1 MAKTTINIP
10 DLVTDRGGV
19 AGRHL
24 PQICINSVLLLL
36 VLWIL
41 ISPAL
46 AQLTSGPQSPA
57 VSAGRDVSIVY
68 GFTPEEVQRLT
79 AAAASGAVGP
89 LADKIVDLSNKIG
102 VTQGAAVTMLRILGH
117 QDVPLEKLP
126 QKLAE
131 VAQEYKSAK
140 ERLAALNPE
149 DPITGD
155 LVKRANEAFN
165 SDPPRLDVA
174 EELVSQA
181 EQAEIAAAHQAQQLA
196 QQAHTAADQR
206 LLRAA
211 ADRGMRGKFAMIR
224 LNYRAAAEHFR
235 EAAKLVPSGY
245 PQQKGELLNAEADA
259 LHQEGSE
266 HGNNPALVKAIATYR
281 LVSQEQTRDRVPLN
295 WAMTQNNLGIAL
307 STLGER
313 ESGTARLEEALAAF
327 RAALEERIRDRAP
340 LDWAATQNNLG
351 IALQKLGN
359 RESGTAR
366 LEEALATFRA
376 ALEERT
382 RDRVPLDWAATQMN
396 LGNALQ
402 KLGERESGTA
412 RLEEALAAFRAAL
425 EEQTRDRVPL
435 DWAMTKHNLGNA
447 LLRLSA
453 RDGDTAHLQDAV
465 AAYRVALEERT
476 RDRVPLDW
484 AATQFSMGSALVG
497 LGGQTRSREQ
507 LKEALLCFQKAR
519 PVFEAAGMTQHLKGT
534 DQIIAFLQGALATL
548 PEQ

>member
-327 RAALEERIRDRAP
+327 RAALEER
-340 LDWAATQNNLG
+340 
-351 IALQKLGN
+351 
-359 RESGTAR
+359 
-366 LEEALATFRA
+366 
-376 ALEERT
+376 T
-382 RDRVPLDWAATQMN
+382 RDRVPLDWAMTQNN

-402 KLGERESGTA
+402 TLGERESGTA